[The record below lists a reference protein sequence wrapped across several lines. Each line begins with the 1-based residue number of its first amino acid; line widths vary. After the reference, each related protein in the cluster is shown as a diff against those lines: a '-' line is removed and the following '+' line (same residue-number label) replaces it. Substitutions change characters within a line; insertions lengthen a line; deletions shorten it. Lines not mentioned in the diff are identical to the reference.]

1 MTSIAYLSRQVEK
14 KNKQCGARE
23 SIRIM
28 SVSACLSYLE
38 ELIAVY
44 CLSYSSHSEQH

>member
-1 MTSIAYLSRQVEK
+1 MTFIAYLSRQVEK

-28 SVSACLSYLE
+28 SVSACLSYLA
-38 ELIAVY
+38 ELIPMLLPQFY
-44 CLSYSSHSEQH
+44 HSEQH